1 MSQVLSQEEIDALLR
16 GISDGKIETEK
27 DEDTSAWFRKYDLT
41 SQDRITRG
49 RMPTLEMTNEKFA
62 RMFRTTLSSLLRKVV
77 NVSAL
82 SVNIIK
88 FGEFIKTLPVPTS
101 LHLFRMDPLRGSAIF
116 VVDARV
122 IFSLV
127 DILFGGTGLETFK
140 VEGREFTAIENSLI
154 KKVVLSALDD
164 LERAWAT
171 LTDLKITYQR
181 SEINPQFAQIVPP
194 TDVVIVAAF
203 EIEAEYSTG
212 TITLCFPYSMLAPIR
227 DKLQAGFQSEQLEID
242 RAWTGMFK
250 KGLMESVVDITA
262 ELGRTEVSAMG
273 VANLDKGDVILL
285 DRYAAGPLNI
295 YAGGVL
301 KFKGHAGIY
310 KGNQAVRISEIM
322 KGEGDD

>member
-16 GISDGKIETEK
+16 GISDGKIEAEK
-27 DEDTSAWFRKYDLT
+27 DEDVPSGFRSYDLT

-62 RMFRTTLSSLLRKVV
+62 RMFRATISSLLRRVV

-82 SVNIIK
+82 SVTIMK

-101 LHLFRMDPLRGSAIF
+101 LHLFRMEPLRGSAIF

-127 DILFGGTGLETFK
+127 DILFGGTGQETFK

-164 LERAWAT
+164 LERAWST
-171 LTDLKITYQR
+171 LIDIKITYQR
-181 SEINPQFAQIVPP
+181 SEINPQFVQIVPP
-194 TDVVIVAAF
+194 TDIVIVAAF
-203 EIEAEYSTG
+203 EIETEYTTG
-212 TITLCFPYSMLAPIR
+212 TITLCFPYSTLAPIR
-227 DKLQAGFQSEQLEID
+227 DKLQAGFQSEQFEID
-242 RAWTGMFK
+242 RVWTGMFK
-250 KGLMESVVDITA
+250 KGLMESVVNITA

-273 VANLDKGDVILL
+273 VTNLDKGDVILL
-285 DRYAAGPLNI
+285 DRYAADPLDI
-295 YAGGVL
+295 YVEGVL

-310 KGNQAVRISEIM
+310 KGNQAVQISERM
-322 KGEGDD
+322 KIEGV